1 MKKTQR
7 KDAFR
12 NIRKRIVSYLSICL
26 VTMLG
31 LGGVFITSYMGAGI
45 NAEATR
51 YYNEHGFKNYEL
63 LSSMGV
69 ADEDVEQIRNT
80 EGVSDAEGV
89 IRTKGSF
96 TKGDLN
102 CNVELISMTERI
114 SVPEVTEGSAAEAKD
129 ECMVGEDFALTKGL
143 KVGDRVKL
151 VIAEIEKPME
161 PGAEEESAKPEK
173 EGALLGKEFTITG
186 FVKHPDYF
194 RRKSTDIVVLPW
206 AAFNTEYLGDF
217 RYSHVFVKT
226 DDPEGEDIFSGKYFE
241 KTADTKLA
249 LEDLAKTLEIDTAA
263 RTKKALNEKVDKQ
276 WQEALDELEK
286 GQNEIDENEATMN
299 AELARARQDLEDAQ
313 NELDLKISEGNK
325 KLKAGEEEIKA
336 GEKTI
341 KDSEEKIRAGENTI
355 KKGEKKVKA
364 GEKKIRDGAAKIKD
378 AKEKLSLIE
387 KNLPAAKKL
396 LKELKEKYEGDLD
409 SALRSLTEAKAF
421 LDKLKKFDSGSE
433 EYKKLVKSLA
443 NLILEKE
450 DTIYKV
456 QGFFSKDEVM
466 TAAEK
471 IRDVTEIDA
480 TGHVA
485 AIKNFDVDGLIRL
498 AEGVIDNGENMHE
511 FVRKTQEFIDDI
523 QNILD
528 DLDKYEK
535 YIEKFEKNKGDYY
548 KLIADKEKE
557 LAAGKRELA
566 AAKRELAAA
575 KRELAAAKEKL
586 AAGKEK
592 LAAAKAELAAGKKKL
607 ADEKSKYQAK
617 IRDGWNM
624 YYTQKADLELK
635 LEEAKALL
643 AENREEAEAKIAQ
656 IRADIDSLECKWL
669 VLDRRAN
676 AGYVDARSNIGAIS
690 SASLIFGILF
700 MLISAIVC
708 FSTLSIIIEEQKKM
722 VGTVKAFGFHK
733 GEILGKYL
741 IFGVSASVVGSIAGI
756 LLALG
761 LSGAVLRAYYNS
773 GMYQF
778 DPPKSVVTPETT
790 AIACAVMIAI
800 CAAAS
805 VIACLDILRSPAS
818 ILMKGGTAKKKTG
831 QKKKKTAAKRGGSLY
846 SRLIIR
852 NMLDDKVRVA
862 ISIIIIAFSTMLVG
876 TGISMKLAFDG
887 MTVRQVSDVYKY
899 DVRVDLGKDIEAE
912 DRGAV
917 EKVLN
922 GAGTDYTTASYT
934 THVFRLGDRLDAV
947 NVLAGEPDDLGK
959 YFAVRDAASGRDLEL
974 PEDGVLA
981 QKKMKESYDMG
992 EGSTLSIFSE
1002 ELDECSTEVK
1012 GVFQNYVGRL
1022 VITSPAG
1029 YKHIFGADAPANCY
1043 LVKLNGADLAG
1054 LENDL
1059 LAVNDDISFE
1069 VAEEFAKKFET
1080 ASLLYNLIVMITTG
1094 IAILMSFMILSNLAN
1109 IFLNRKKTELTVMRI
1124 NGFSIKQTKGYLTR
1138 ETVVTTAAGVVLGV
1152 IAGAIGTPF
1161 IIRTMEQPD
1170 LQFIRT
1176 FHAGAW
1182 AAAVALEV
1190 LFAVVIY
1197 SAVFRKVKDLNFRDV
1212 A

>member
-1 MKKTQR
+1 M
-7 KDAFR
+7 
-12 NIRKRIVSYLSICL
+12 
-26 VTMLG
+26 
-31 LGGVFITSYMGAGI
+31 
-45 NAEATR
+45 
-51 YYNEHGFKNYEL
+51 
-63 LSSMGV
+63 
-69 ADEDVEQIRNT
+69 
-80 EGVSDAEGV
+80 
-89 IRTKGSF
+89 
-96 TKGDLN
+96 
-102 CNVELISMTERI
+102 
-114 SVPEVTEGSAAEAKD
+114 
-129 ECMVGEDFALTKGL
+129 
-143 KVGDRVKL
+143 
-151 VIAEIEKPME
+151 
-161 PGAEEESAKPEK
+161 
-173 EGALLGKEFTITG
+173 
-186 FVKHPDYF
+186 
-194 RRKSTDIVVLPW
+194 
-206 AAFNTEYLGDF
+206 
-217 RYSHVFVKT
+217 
-226 DDPEGEDIFSGKYFE
+226 
-241 KTADTKLA
+241 
-249 LEDLAKTLEIDTAA
+249 
-263 RTKKALNEKVDKQ
+263 
-276 WQEALDELEK
+276 
-286 GQNEIDENEATMN
+286 
-299 AELARARQDLEDAQ
+299 
-313 NELDLKISEGNK
+313 
-325 KLKAGEEEIKA
+325 
-336 GEKTI
+336 
-341 KDSEEKIRAGENTI
+341 
-355 KKGEKKVKA
+355 
-364 GEKKIRDGAAKIKD
+364 
-378 AKEKLSLIE
+378 
-387 KNLPAAKKL
+387 
-396 LKELKEKYEGDLD
+396 
-409 SALRSLTEAKAF
+409 
-421 LDKLKKFDSGSE
+421 
-433 EYKKLVKSLA
+433 
-443 NLILEKE
+443 
-450 DTIYKV
+450 

-498 AEGVIDNGENMHE
+498 AEGVIDNGENMQE

-548 KLIADKEKE
+548 KLIADKEEE
-557 LAAGKRELA
+557 LAAGKKTAAGKKVNWLRQNVNWLRQREA
-566 AAKRELAAA
+566 GC
-575 KRELAAAKEKL
+575 
-586 AAGKEK
+586 GKEK

-624 YYTQKADLELK
+624 YYTQKDDLELK

-761 LSGAVLRAYYNS
+761 LSGAVRRAYNS